1 VTASDDTGPARDPE
15 PRTPLDRLLDLAL
28 YGPVG
33 LAFAARDLLP
43 ELADRGRR
51 QLEAR
56 FRAARMVGRLAV
68 KEGTRQADRAVRR
81 LADEAGAVVR
91 GAGLAPSVRPVG
103 VDDAGTG
110 GAGDGTRAAE
120 DDTGAAPAP
129 DDIPAGGAPET
140 PPPDPGEL
148 SIPGYDT
155 LSASQVV
162 QRLPGLSPEELEAV
176 RTYELAGRARKTI
189 LHKVAQLKAAS

>member
-1 VTASDDTGPARDPE
+1 VTASEGAAPPPGAERRTG
-15 PRTPLDRLLDLAL
+15 LDRLLDLAL

-33 LAFAARDLLP
+33 LAIAARDLLP

-56 FRAARMVGRLAV
+56 FAAAGMVGRLAF
-68 KEGTRQADRAVRR
+68 KEGTRQADQAVRR
-81 LADEAGAVVR
+81 LTDQAEALAR
-91 GAGLAPSVRPVG
+91 SAGLVPPVRSPAETA
-103 VDDAGTG
+103 DDPDSA
-110 GAGDGTRAAE
+110 AAE
-120 DDTGAAPAP
+120 GPAASDGAPTASGGPEPAP
-129 DDIPAGGAPET
+129 VDVAT
-140 PPPDPGEL
+140 L

-176 RTYELAGRARKTI
+176 RAYELAGRARKTI
-189 LHKVAQLKAAS
+189 LHRVAQLKAAS

>member
-1 VTASDDTGPARDPE
+1 MTASDD
-15 PRTPLDRLLDLAL
+15 PLDRLLDLAL
-28 YGPVG
+28 YAPVG
-33 LAFAARDLLP
+33 LALAARDLLP

-56 FRAARMVGRLAV
+56 LAAASVVGRLAV
-68 KEGTRQADRAVRR
+68 KEATRQADQVLRR
-81 LADEAGAVVR
+81 LTDQGQAVVR
-91 GAGLAPSVRPVG
+91 GAGLVSRPT
-103 VDDAGTG
+103 VDAAGEPPATV
-110 GAGDGTRAAE
+110 A
-120 DDTGAAPAP
+120 DDRT
-129 DDIPAGGAPET
+129 AGGPVE
-140 PPPDPGEL
+140 PPPDEQGGGLDPAEL

-176 RTYELAGRARKTI
+176 RAYELAGRARKTI